1 MKKPAPAFKKK
12 HGIHLNPANKG
23 KLHET
28 LGVPKGQKI
37 PPGKLSAATHSS
49 NALTRKRAVFAEN
62 AKRFNHSGHR

>member
-28 LGVPKGQKI
+28 LGVPAGQKI
-37 PPGKLSAATHSS
+37 PAQKLAAATHSP
-49 NALTRKRAVFAEN
+49 NELTRKRAQFAEN
-62 AKRFNHSGHR
+62 AKKFKHSGHR